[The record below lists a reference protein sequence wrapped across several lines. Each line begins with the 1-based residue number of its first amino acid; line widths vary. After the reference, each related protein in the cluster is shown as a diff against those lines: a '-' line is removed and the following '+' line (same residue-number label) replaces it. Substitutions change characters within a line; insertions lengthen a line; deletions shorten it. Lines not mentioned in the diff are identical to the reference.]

1 MKYAYAV
8 FFSAFTG
15 AIENKRSLVYRTEA
29 PMMTGE
35 ALSTL
40 ADEVARSAVGNRLA
54 DSVSGVVIHNVSL
67 IGYSGEAPKEMPS
80 DLISRL
86 KEIACGNANTRKRDL
101 LALIEELE
109 GGNAS

>member
-1 MKYAYAV
+1 MKYSYAV

-15 AIENKRSLVYRTEA
+15 PIESKRSLVYRTDS

-35 ALSTL
+35 ALASL
-40 ADEVARSAVGNRLA
+40 SDEVARNAVSNRLA
-54 DSVSGVVIHNVSL
+54 DSVAGVVINNVSL

-80 DLISRL
+80 NLISRL
-86 KEIACGNANTRKRDL
+86 KEIACGNASTRKRDL